1 METDDMETNHA
12 HITALVD
19 EGLRLNV
26 EIATRELRLKA
37 IDAEL
42 KALALARPKEHVK
55 LKDPDREG
63 TRFLAHGTSV
73 ILPIVC
79 TADAIRQSFG
89 ETDPAL
95 PGIRDLGGESFAE
108 FYRRTVTWEAVHVK
122 SNKFDGKAFRAAARQ
137 LLPDPERFIKAC
149 LRVDKHGEPVS
160 QVRVNWDDLERHEP

>member
-1 METDDMETNHA
+1 METNHA
-12 HITALVD
+12 HIAALVD
-19 EGLRLNV
+19 EGVRLNV

-63 TRFLAHGTSV
+63 TRFLAQGTSV

-89 ETDPAL
+89 ETDPVL
-95 PGIRDLGGESFAE
+95 PVIRDLGGESFAE

-122 SNKFDGKAFRAAARQ
+122 SSKFDGKAFRAAARR

-149 LRVDKHGEPVS
+149 LRVDKHGDPVS
-160 QVRVNWDDLERHEP
+160 QVRVNWDDLERHES